1 MSEKTKDIRQ
11 EQQIAQQTVIQE
23 DQAPAP
29 PTSYTLADKLKE
41 KRAKEKKQRLKQ
53 GLIFG
58 FLGLFG
64 WLLYY
69 LFAPFQGGI
78 SYGICKTYL
87 ELNIPY
93 PQTLLLS
100 EVVITRGGS
109 VRIWFTHIDAFGSYR
124 LDSFQCTF
132 AVDEQTKASYLA
144 EVKIGKLNID
154 PIEVERFNVSIPYL
168 VANPPDLTLPV
179 PIPDS
184 LQSIEFDLNR
194 FRKKIF

>member
-11 EQQIAQQTVIQE
+11 EQEIAQQTVIQE
-23 DQAPAP
+23 DQVSAP
-29 PTSYTLADKLKE
+29 SFTLADKLKE
-41 KRAKEKKQRLKQ
+41 KRTQKKKKRLKQ

-58 FLGLFG
+58 FVGLLG
-64 WLLYY
+64 WAVYY
-69 LFAPFQGGI
+69 LFAPFTGGL

-87 ELNIPY
+87 ELNVPY

-100 EVVITRGGS
+100 EVVLTRNGS

-132 AVDEQTKASYLA
+132 AVDEQTKATYLA
-144 EVKIGKLNID
+144 EVKVGKMNID
-154 PIEVERFNVSIPYL
+154 PIEVERFNMSIPYL
-168 VANPPDLTLPV
+168 AANPPDLTLPT

-184 LQSIEFDLNR
+184 LESIEFDLNR

>member
-1 MSEKTKDIRQ
+1 MIEKTKDIRQ
-11 EQQIAQQTVIQE
+11 EQEIAQQTVIKE
-23 DQAPAP
+23 DQG
-29 PTSYTLADKLKE
+29 SSSSSTLADKLKE
-41 KRAKEKKQRLKQ
+41 KRTQKKKQRLKQ
-53 GLIFG
+53 LLIFV
-58 FLGLFG
+58 FVSLFG

-69 LFAPFQGGI
+69 LFAPFTGGI
-78 SYGICKTYL
+78 GYGICKTYL
-87 ELNIPY
+87 ELNVPY

-100 EVVITRGGS
+100 EVVVTRNGS
-109 VRIWFTHIDAFGSYR
+109 VRIWYTHIDAFGSYR

-132 AVDEQTKASYLA
+132 AVDEQTKASYIA
-144 EVKIGKLNID
+144 EVKIGKMNID

-184 LQSIEFDLNR
+184 LESIEFDLNR

>member
-11 EQQIAQQTVIQE
+11 EQEIAQQTVIQE
-23 DQAPAP
+23 DQVSAP
-29 PTSYTLADKLKE
+29 PALTLADKLKE
-41 KRAKEKKQRLKQ
+41 KRALKKRQRLKQ
-53 GLIFG
+53 SLIFG
-58 FLGLFG
+58 FIGLFG
-64 WLLYY
+64 WGLYY
-69 LFAPFQGGI
+69 LFAPFTGGL

-87 ELNIPY
+87 ELNVPY

-100 EVVITRGGS
+100 EVVVTRNGS
-109 VRIWFTHIDAFGSYR
+109 VRIWYTHIDAFGSYR

-132 AVDEQTKASYLA
+132 AVDEQTKASYIA
-144 EVKIGKLNID
+144 EVKIGKMNID

-184 LQSIEFDLNR
+184 LESIEFDLNR